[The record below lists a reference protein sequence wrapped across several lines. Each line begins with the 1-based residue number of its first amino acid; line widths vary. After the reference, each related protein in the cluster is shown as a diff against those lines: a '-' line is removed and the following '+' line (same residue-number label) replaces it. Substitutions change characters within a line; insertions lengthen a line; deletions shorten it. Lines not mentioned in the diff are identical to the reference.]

1 MGKKCADTQIA
12 HVIAI
17 HAKTAH
23 LALALM
29 AFLVS
34 LTNGGRSEM
43 KNVEFHNTKDA
54 FGNQLNVGDEVY
66 YFKRHGKNIRFGRG
80 VVTHFTKLK
89 IAVKGEHAS
98 VDPGTAC
105 DPTCVAKIFAA
116 KEK

>member
-1 MGKKCADTQIA
+1 MFRRI
-12 HVIAI
+12 
-17 HAKTAH
+17 
-23 LALALM
+23 
-29 AFLVS
+29 
-34 LTNGGRSEM
+34 EM
-43 KNVEFHNTKDA
+43 DPHRNDKFKHTEPEFHNTKDA

-105 DPTCVAKIFAA
+105 DPACVAKIFAA
-116 KEK
+116 KDN